1 MNMTEQEAIDLAR
14 ATFITEEN
22 IYGCAE
28 TTLIVLQ
35 QAFGPPN
42 ATDSS
47 PAMAL
52 NGGVA
57 WSGGPCGAI
66 TGAAL
71 AVGRLAGQRIA
82 DHKEA
87 KGTARAIVARLMG
100 DFHREYGSVNCRE
113 LVGLDISTPE
123 GHATFIESQVWHT
136 VCMDQIAFVLRRLVA
151 LRDEKVWRGQL
162 SLLTPTL
169 SPRGDREP
177 DLGGAGGAEDQT

>member
-1 MNMTEQEAIDLAR
+1 MTEQEAIELAR

-35 QAFGPPN
+35 QAFGLPD

-57 WSGGPCGAI
+57 WRGGPCGAI
-66 TGAAL
+66 TGAAM
-71 AVGRLAGQRIA
+71 AVGRLAGSRIA

-87 KGTARAIVARLMG
+87 KRVARGIIADLMD
-100 DFHREYGSVNCRE
+100 DFRRAYGHTDCRN
-113 LVGLDISTPE
+113 LLGLDISTAE
-123 GHATFIESQVWHT
+123 GHAAFIESQVWHT
-136 VCMDQIAFVLRRLVA
+136 VCMDQIAFVLRRLVS
-151 LRDEKVWRGQL
+151 LREKTVW
-162 SLLTPTL
+162 
-169 SPRGDREP
+169 EV
-177 DLGGAGGAEDQT
+177 